1 MSAEMPKHPASV
13 RYAIPEEIA
22 SGSGKSWMATR
33 CRSPRRDSRRCASS
47 ITGEGAGVADGSVT
61 DGFAVIWGG
70 PSERRARVR
79 ERREVR
85 MSDGANPAEHRL
97 LGTPPARYSGQCTAS
112 VPSGIDRYATLRL
125 SLVIHNSYLADI

>member
-47 ITGEGAGVADGSVT
+47 ITGEDAGAVDGSVT
-61 DGFAVIWGG
+61 DGFVVIGGG
-70 PSERRARVR
+70 PSERRASKPQGEKHRAAAK
-79 ERREVR
+79 RRNSILCAV
-85 MSDGANPAEHRL
+85 
-97 LGTPPARYSGQCTAS
+97 S
-112 VPSGIDRYATLRL
+112 VFLP
-125 SLVIHNSYLADI
+125 SLVLIGWDWGSTAY